1 MLLLEEGHC
10 LRDHA
15 LQACRTAEVAS
26 VDGMEA
32 TSLLTLVQMVAS
44 GMGVALLPEMAIK
57 SGLLQN
63 LSLKAMPLANPAPKR
78 VIALVTR
85 ATSAHSAEFE
95 AIAKVM
101 VAVHRKK
108 N

>member
-1 MLLLEEGHC
+1 
-10 LRDHA
+10 
-15 LQACRTAEVAS
+15 
-26 VDGMEA
+26 
-32 TSLLTLVQMVAS
+32 
-44 GMGVALLPEMAIK
+44 MAIK